1 MKIIQKYNECI
12 GCGSCVALCPKFW
25 EMDNEGKAYLKG
37 GKKNPETGD
46 WELEIRKA
54 GCNKDAVD
62 ACPVQIIKIVEC

>member
-1 MKIIQKYNECI
+1 
-12 GCGSCVALCPKFW
+12 
-25 EMDNEGKAYLKG
+25 MDNEGKAYLKG